1 MHHTIATLL
10 SSALLVAGC
19 SGTAADTSSTPP
31 TVAVPTDTEL
41 GSPTK
46 TQFEAGASLYGQHCA
61 SCHGA
66 SGEGAA
72 APMLVGEGA
81 LPRVPPQGRVHRT
94 GQFATVHDVF
104 EFVRATMPPDDPTV
118 LSDDDVWAIVAFD
131 LTANGIELSAP
142 LTAEGARAMP
152 LQ

>member
-1 MHHTIATLL
+1 MHHTIVTLL

-19 SGTAADTSSTPP
+19 SSTASDTGSKPPTAAPNDG
-31 TVAVPTDTEL
+31 EL
-41 GSPTK
+41 KSPTK

-66 SGEGAA
+66 SGEGGG
-72 APMLVGEGA
+72 APMLVGTGA

-94 GQFATVHDVF
+94 GEFATVHDVF
-104 EFVRATMPPDDPTV
+104 DFVRATMPPDDPTV

-142 LTAEGARAMP
+142 LTARDARTMT
-152 LQ
+152 LE